1 VTTAHALRAPDRT
14 VADAL
19 ESVLGIVGEHA
30 QETDDRAEFPEA
42 ALAALRSSGLLGLLV
57 PGDHGGLGGDVTD
70 MVRVAER
77 IARVDMSVA
86 LIFAMHC
93 QQVATLVE
101 YARPAL
107 AATLLPRIARGEV
120 YLASVT
126 TESARGG
133 ALTTSQSPLAAEDGA
148 LVLDRFAPIVTGGAH
163 ADGFLITMRV
173 PDSDSPTEVSLVY
186 ADRAQVTVGAA
197 GSWNPMGMRASH
209 SLPVRIQGAVPA
221 DQVVGEHGGF
231 RDVAMR
237 LFAPLAHIGWAACWL
252 GAASGA
258 LSRTVYHLRTAA
270 GRKSHDVNS
279 ELLLARL
286 GRVRGRLD
294 LVHAALTSTVGLFT
308 GGEDLSRPRCQL
320 LLNTLKIEA
329 AEQTFTAVHELVELT
344 GLRLGYLRGSELWL
358 ERVFRDLRAAS
369 LNYGNDR
376 LLLANGRLALLDPE
390 VRLV

>member
-1 VTTAHALRAPDRT
+1 MVATPAGSIETALAS
-14 VADAL
+14 AL
-19 ESVLGIVGEHA
+19 EVVAEHA
-30 QETDDRAEFPEA
+30 QATDEQAAFPEA
-42 ALAALRSSGLLGLLV
+42 ALDALRSSGLLGLLV
-57 PGDHGGLGGDVTD
+57 PGEHGGLGGDVTD
-70 MVRVAER
+70 LVRVAER
-77 IARVDMSVA
+77 IARVDMSVG

-93 QQVATLVE
+93 QQVATLVA

-107 AATLLPRIARGEV
+107 RATLLPRIARGEV

-126 TESARGG
+126 TEASRGG
-133 ALTTSQSPLAAEDGA
+133 ALTTSQSPLTGQDGA

-186 ADRAQVTVGAA
+186 ADRAQVTVGAT
-197 GSWNPMGMRASH
+197 GTWDPMGMRASH
-209 SLPVRIQGAVPA
+209 SLPVRIEGAVPR
-221 DQVVGEHGGF
+221 DQVVGADGGF

-252 GAASGA
+252 GSAAGA
-258 LSRTVYHLRTAA
+258 LSRTVHHLRGAS
-270 GRKSHDVNS
+270 GRKSYDVTS

-294 LVHAALTSTVGLFT
+294 VVHSTLTSTVGMFVS
-308 GGEDLSRPRCQL
+308 GEDLSRPRCQL

-329 AEQTFTAVHELVELT
+329 AEQTFAAVHELVELA
-344 GLRLGYLRGSELWL
+344 GLRLGYLKGSALWL

-376 LLLANGRLALLDPE
+376 LLLANGRQALLDPE
-390 VRLV
+390 VCLV

>member
-1 VTTAHALRAPDRT
+1 MSRASAVQAPAGTVETALA
-14 VADAL
+14 
-19 ESVLGIVGEHA
+19 SVLDVVREHA
-30 QETDDRAEFPEA
+30 RATDEQAAFPEA

-57 PGDHGGLGGDVTD
+57 PGEHGGMSGELTD

-77 IARVDMSVA
+77 IAREDLSVG

-93 QQVATLVE
+93 QQVATLVA

-107 AATLLPRIARGEV
+107 RATLLPRIARGEV

-126 TESARGG
+126 TEAGRGG
-133 ALTTSQSPLAAEDGA
+133 ALTTSESPLTDQDGA
-148 LVLDRFAPIVTGGAH
+148 FVLDRFAPIVTGGAY
-163 ADGFLITMRV
+163 ADGFLITMQV
-173 PDSDSPTEVSLVY
+173 PAAGSPTEVSLVY
-186 ADRAQVTVGAA
+186 ADRAQLAVGAA
-197 GSWNPMGMRASH
+197 GTWDPMGMRASH
-209 SLPVRIQGAVPA
+209 SLPMRIEGAVPA

-258 LSRTVYHLRTAA
+258 LSRLVYHLRGAA
-270 GRKSHDVNS
+270 GRQSYDTSS
-279 ELLLARL
+279 ELLLTRL

-294 LVHAALTSTVGLFT
+294 VVHATMARVIDLVVDGD
-308 GGEDLSRPRCQL
+308 DLSRPRCQL

-329 AEQTFTAVHELVELT
+329 AEQTFAAVHELIELA
-344 GLRLGYLRGSELWL
+344 GLRLGYLKGSALWL